1 MNKIICD
8 ICGTSYPETADQCPI
23 CGTAKDV
30 SAESLLEEEV
40 VAAVERP
47 KGGRFAASSR
57 KRQTR
62 IEETYEEEEDTYEED
77 EEDYDEDDVDDEDDY
92 DEDDYDDDDYD
103 DDDDDEDD
111 DDEEDGKSNTPLV
124 ILLVIVIAALLAVT
138 GFIFV
143 RYFLPNTA
151 PEETVAP
158 TVATTTV
165 APETTEAKVPCTS
178 LAMTSGV
185 DVLLEQ
191 EGLNWL
197 LNVMA
202 LPENTTDVITYVSS
216 DESVVT
222 VAEDGTLTA
231 VGEGEAV
238 VTITCGT
245 ESIVCNVVCAFSA
258 AETEA
263 ATEAVENTEAVDGT
277 EATEAETEPAET
289 EAPTEPTQPLKDI
302 KLRVIRWADLT
313 FTGPNQAH
321 TFVLDG
327 LKNDEVKWTSEDE
340 KVVKVDENG
349 YVISVA
355 PGKTKII
362 CQYGDQ
368 KIEIPVTCR
377 W

>member
-30 SAESLLEEEV
+30 SAESLLEEEI
-40 VAAVERP
+40 VAAAERP
-47 KGGRFAASSR
+47 KGGRFAAASSR
-57 KRQTR
+57 KRQNR
-62 IEETYEEEEDTYEED
+62 IEEAYEEEEEDTYEED
-77 EEDYDEDDVDDEDDY
+77 EDEFDENELEDEDDIDE
-92 DEDDYDDDDYD
+92 EDD

-111 DDEEDGKSNTPLV
+111 EDEEDEKSNTPLV
-124 ILLVIVIAALLAVT
+124 VLLVIVET
-138 GFIFV
+138 
-143 RYFLPNTA
+143 TA
-151 PEETVAP
+151 PTTA
-158 TVATTTV
+158 ATTV

-178 LAMTSGV
+178 LVLTSGV

-202 LPENTTDVITYVSS
+202 LPENTTDVITYTSS

-238 VTITCGT
+238 VTISCGT
-245 ESIVCNVVCAFSA
+245 ESIACNVVCDFTGT
-258 AETEA
+258 ETEP
-263 ATEAVENTEAVDGT
+263 ATEAVEDTQAEEAT

-302 KLRVIRWADLT
+302 KLRVIRWTDLT

-327 LKNDEVKWTSEDE
+327 LKNDEVKWSSKDE

-349 YVISVA
+349 YVVSVA

-368 KIEIPVTCR
+368 KVEIPVTCR

>member
-30 SAESLLEEEV
+30 SAESLLEEEI
-40 VAAVERP
+40 VAAAERP
-47 KGGRFAASSR
+47 KGGRFAAASSR
-57 KRQTR
+57 KRQNR
-62 IEETYEEEEDTYEED
+62 IEEAYEEEEEDTYEED
-77 EEDYDEDDVDDEDDY
+77 EDEFDENELEDEDDIDE
-92 DEDDYDDDDYD
+92 E
-103 DDDDDEDD
+103 DDDEDD
-111 DDEEDGKSNTPLV
+111 DEDDEDEEDEKSNTPLV
-124 ILLVIVIAALLAVT
+124 VLLVIVIAALLAVT

-143 RYFLPNTA
+143 KYFLPNA
-151 PEETVAP
+151 MPEETTAP
-158 TVATTTV
+158 TTAATTV

-178 LAMTSGV
+178 LVLTSGV

-202 LPENTTDVITYVSS
+202 LPENTTDVITYASS

-238 VTITCGT
+238 VTISCGT
-245 ESIVCNVVCAFSA
+245 ESIACIVVCDFTGT
-258 AETEA
+258 ETEP
-263 ATEAVENTEAVDGT
+263 ATEAT

-302 KLRVIRWADLT
+302 KLRVIRWTDLT

-327 LKNDEVKWTSEDE
+327 LKNDEVKWSSEDE

-349 YVISVA
+349 YVVSVA

-368 KIEIPVTCR
+368 KVEIPVTCR